1 MGLLADVGGL
11 LGVRNTLNSLAVPQE
26 VIDKIIKILQQ
37 ESDTLE
43 GGQFN
48 PVPATWSGNRS
59 SAEDLGHH
67 TERAHARL
75 SNAVLEAVAGL
86 QGTEQAIVKF
96 DRELEDAD
104 VSSHAA
110 TQALL
115 HRTQHAVDQ
124 LDDNF
129 NTPPAGSDT

>member
-11 LGVRNTLNSLAVPQE
+11 LGVRNTLNQLAVPQE

-43 GGQFN
+43 GGKFN
-48 PVPATWSGNRS
+48 PVPATWFGSRASGAN
-59 SAEDLGHH
+59 LGQH
-67 TERAHARL
+67 TEKAHARL

-86 QGTEQAIVKF
+86 QSTEMAIVQF
-96 DRELEDAD
+96 DKELEDAD
-104 VSSHAA
+104 VNSHAA

-115 HRTQHAVDQ
+115 VRTQQAVDQ

-129 NTPPAGSDT
+129 TTPPAGRDK